1 MSQYATF
8 EEPRRTD
15 WSCDFKNMFLTETVN
30 VKFLRAVFA
39 EYIATSA
46 FLWITI
52 QTVTYMYGSP
62 SFLLAVATSFG
73 LSIAVLVSVFADVSG
88 GHINPAVSLGLFL
101 RGKIS
106 FVRLVS
112 YTSAQCLGAMTG
124 SALVKAA
131 GAAAY
136 DTVTGGANKVFVDT
150 TGQAVLAEMVGTSL
164 LVFTVFTV
172 CDENKTKNN
181 VGWLAIGLS
190 VFLAHLAL
198 LGATNTSINPARSF
212 GAAVV
217 SDYWDNHWVWWVGP
231 YLGAVLAAVLYEF
244 FKARKGLDY

>member
-1 MSQYATF
+1 MKF
-8 EEPRRTD
+8 EAKKPAPNAGRMDRLSPADHHAAQPTPLGQ
-15 WSCDFKNMFLTETVN
+15 S
-30 VKFLRAVFA
+30 LRPHPYFA
-39 EYIATSA
+39 RA
-46 FLWITI
+46 
-52 QTVTYMYGSP
+52 
-62 SFLLAVATSFG
+62 
-73 LSIAVLVSVFADVSG
+73 
-88 GHINPAVSLGLFL
+88 
-101 RGKIS
+101 
-106 FVRLVS
+106 
-112 YTSAQCLGAMTG
+112 
-124 SALVKAA
+124 AA

-172 CDENKTKNN
+172 CDENKSKNS
-181 VGWLAIGLS
+181 VGWFAIGLS

-217 SDYWDNHWVWWVGP
+217 SDYWDSHWVWWVGP